1 VPTSQLRRA
10 DKLYTTQFMGE
21 RAHDAGGPYRESFAM
36 YAQELQSKH
45 LPLMLPTP
53 NGRHAVGYNRDKWVL
68 NPASRSAT
76 HLEMFSFLGK
86 LMGIAIRSKEYLALS
101 IPSLIWKLLVNDNV
115 TIEDLEG
122 IDSSIV
128 KSMNSIRYI
137 DQEGILDDETFA
149 MTFFETFT
157 TTTID
162 DRIVEL
168 LPGGSNIELTFT
180 NRAEYCDLV
189 LKVMDIFDYRTEYL
203 QIPMQYR
210 MHEFD
215 EQATAVRKGLATM
228 VPVALLVSVI

>member
-1 VPTSQLRRA
+1 MAFVSVTASSLRRS
-10 DKLYTTQFMGE
+10 DKLYTAQFMGE

-36 YAQELQSKH
+36 YAQELQSKS

-68 NPASRSAT
+68 NPASTSNT
-76 HLEMFSFLGK
+76 HLEMFAFLGK

-101 IPSLIWKLLVNDNV
+101 IPSIIWKLLVSDTV
-115 TIEDLEG
+115 TLDDLEG
-122 IDSSIV
+122 IDYSLV
-128 KSMNSIRYI
+128 KSMNSIRHI
-137 DQEGILDDETFA
+137 DETGMDAEMFS

-168 LPGGSNIELTFT
+168 VPGGTNRDVTFE

-189 LKVMDIFDYRTEYL
+189 LKVSSFYCFYYYFKD
-203 QIPMQYR
+203 
-210 MHEFD
+210 
-215 EQATAVRKGLATM
+215 LA
-228 VPVALLVSVI
+228 